1 MPYRKPYKKR
11 AGRRPRR
18 RKSRRESSKRIV
30 AFKNPSPLPTKFKC
44 VMRYSDPY
52 IKIPVPSDAFLG
64 AYIYTC
70 NGLYDPNVTGAGHQ
84 PSGFDQL
91 MTMYDHFVVIGAK
104 AIVTFVNNDTTDAMI
119 VGIDVRDSTNAQP
132 DSRVI
137 IESGTA
143 KYANISNRDGGT
155 NQVTI
160 EYKVN
165 PSKFLG
171 RSKPLSD
178 PQLKGGATGNPTEQ
192 CYFHIFAGNLV
203 DQSALGDAVTAN
215 IIIEYQ
221 VILIEPKPVG
231 LS

>member
-1 MPYRKPYKKR
+1 MPYRRKKTFKR
-11 AGRRPRR
+11 RGRKRP
-18 RKSRRESSKRIV
+18 SRRESSRRIV
-30 AFKNPSPLPTKFKC
+30 AFKNPSPLPTKFKAC
-44 VMRYSDPY
+44 MRYSDPY
-52 IKIPVPSDAFLG
+52 IKIPVPADTFLG
-64 AYIYTC
+64 AYIYSC
-70 NGLYDPNVTGAGHQ
+70 NGIYDPNITGAGHQ

-104 AIVTFVNNDTTDAMI
+104 AIVTFVNNDTSDAMI
-119 VGIDVRDSTNAQP
+119 VGIDIRDSVNAEP

-143 KYANISNRDGGT
+143 KYANISERASGA
-155 NQVTI
+155 NQITL

-165 PSKFLG
+165 PSRFLG

-178 PQLKGGATGNPTEQ
+178 PQLKGSATANPTEQ
-192 CYFHIFAGNLV
+192 CYFHIFAGNLD
-203 DQSALGDAVTAN
+203 DQGTLGTSVTAN